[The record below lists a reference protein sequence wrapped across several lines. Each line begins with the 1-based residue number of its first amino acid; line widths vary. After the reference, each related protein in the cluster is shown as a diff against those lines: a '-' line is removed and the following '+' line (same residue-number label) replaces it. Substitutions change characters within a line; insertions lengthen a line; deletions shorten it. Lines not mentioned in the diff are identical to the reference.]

1 VPFGPY
7 ADRIEL
13 DFDRLGGG
21 LYLITGDT
29 GAGKTTIFDAITFA
43 LYGEASGEIRKGE
56 MFRSKYA
63 KPEVRPVSRSFWKSP
78 CAIIAI
84 CRN

>member
-1 VPFGPY
+1 MKPKKLVISAFGPY

-43 LYGEASGEIRKGE
+43 RLRGSER
-56 MFRSKYA
+56 
-63 KPEVRPVSRSFWKSP
+63 
-78 CAIIAI
+78 
-84 CRN
+84 

>member
-1 VPFGPY
+1 MKPKKLVISAFGPY

-29 GAGKTTIFDAITFA
+29 GAGKQRFLMPSRLRFTGKRAVK
-43 LYGEASGEIRKGE
+43 SGK
-56 MFRSKYA
+56 A
-63 KPEVRPVSRSFWKSP
+63 KCSAVSMQNRRCVPS
-78 CAIIAI
+78 
-84 CRN
+84 

>member
-1 VPFGPY
+1 MKPKKLVISAFGPY

-43 LYGEASGEIRKGE
+43 LYGKRAVKSGK
-56 MFRSKYA
+56 A
-63 KPEVRPVSRSFWKSP
+63 KCSAVSMQNRRCVPS
-78 CAIIAI
+78 
-84 CRN
+84 